1 MSAKAETRSSN
12 EHANAFGF
20 LRLFFASL
28 VIVSH
33 SAQMKYGD
41 SSHDV
46 LTKLFGSITAG
57 ELAVDFFFA
66 ISGYLIAASF
76 LGDPDWFAFLKKRVA
91 RIYPAFIVAS
101 LFSLFV
107 VTPLAGVPLHDV
119 VSAIGGL
126 PHALIS
132 VLLLQAPDATGIF
145 AHSFYPELNGSMWT
159 IA

>member
-1 MSAKAETRSSN
+1 MTASRSRIVQSGG
-12 EHANAFGF
+12 HTNAFGF

-76 LGDPDWFAFLKKRVA
+76 LSDPVWFAFLK
-91 RIYPAFIVAS
+91 
-101 LFSLFV
+101 
-107 VTPLAGVPLHDV
+107 
-119 VSAIGGL
+119 
-126 PHALIS
+126 
-132 VLLLQAPDATGIF
+132 
-145 AHSFYPELNGSMWT
+145 
-159 IA
+159 